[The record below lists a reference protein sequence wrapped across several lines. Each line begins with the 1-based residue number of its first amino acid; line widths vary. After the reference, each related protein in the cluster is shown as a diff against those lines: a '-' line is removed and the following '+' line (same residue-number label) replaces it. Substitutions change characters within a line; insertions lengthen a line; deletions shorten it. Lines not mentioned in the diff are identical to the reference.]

1 MALLTPR
8 IADHF
13 GWNASFATAA
23 VIAAIGALAWLVI
36 DPKRDVLV
44 VRE

>member
-1 MALLTPR
+1 V
-8 IADHF
+8 IAIHF

-23 VIAAIGALAWLVI
+23 AITTMGALAWTAI

-44 VRE
+44 ARG

>member
-1 MALLTPR
+1 LTPV
-8 IADHF
+8 IAAHF

-23 VIAAIGALAWLVI
+23 AITAMGALAWLFI
-36 DPKRDVLV
+36 DPKRDVLI